1 MFWFKAFFGYILY
14 FVFINPHFFVGNK
27 CYFKIFWNFVWN
39 AFDSRC
45 TSIGT
50 TSKIKQIFLTLAL
63 YVNQNES
70 KNLCTFQRTF
80 EIENISTNENISV
93 NENIVIM
100 LLKKKYIVENYMHL
114 TLCANLD
121 SYFIVYKLCH

>member
-1 MFWFKAFFGYILY
+1 M
-14 FVFINPHFFVGNK
+14 PS
-27 CYFKIFWNFVWN
+27 
-39 AFDSRC
+39 DSRC
-45 TSIGT
+45 ISIGT
-50 TSKIKQIFLTLAL
+50 TSKILQIFLTLAQVKVK
-63 YVNQNES
+63 VNQNES